1 MQISLVVFLPIFKIW
16 IIRNVLVI
24 SVELNIIIAH
34 EPIHIVT
41 ILGAGFSSGLDS
53 TTGVNQEPTTLSR
66 IGRILLS
73 STKTIITSQIILIA
87 AFFSWQIECLN
98 AIDIL
103 DISIVIIKYFYVS
116 FVNVTSSMY
125 QNIFIIRVSF
135 NLLTSI

>member
-1 MQISLVVFLPIFKIW
+1 MQKSYVVFLPIFKIW
-16 IIRNVLVI
+16 IIRNDLVI

-87 AFFSWQIECLN
+87 AFFSWLIESLN
-98 AIDIL
+98 AIDNL
-103 DISIVIIKYFYVS
+103 DIRIIIMKYIYDS
-116 FVNVTSSMY
+116 FVNVNSC
-125 QNIFIIRVSF
+125 FF
-135 NLLTSI
+135 